1 MSRLSIAELQ
11 KMARDAFGRNLSEGE
26 IEVYR
31 TRLPAMVQA
40 VTMLKEWESRLNDTV
55 PATVHVI
62 PVVDTDDRE

>member
-1 MSRLSIAELQ
+1 MSRLSITEVQ
-11 KMARDAFGRNLSEGE
+11 KMARETFGRDLSKGE

-40 VTMLKEWESRLNDTV
+40 VTMLKEWESRLKNTV
-55 PATVHVI
+55 PVTVHVT

>member
-11 KMARDAFGRNLSEGE
+11 KMARDTFGRDLSEGE

-62 PVVDTDDRE
+62 PVAGTDDRE

>member
-11 KMARDAFGRNLSEGE
+11 KMARDTFGRDLSEGE

-40 VTMLKEWESRLNDTV
+40 VTMLEEWESRLNDTV
-55 PATVHVI
+55 PATVHVT
-62 PVVDTDDRE
+62 PVVGTDDRE

>member
-1 MSRLSIAELQ
+1 
-11 KMARDAFGRNLSEGE
+11 MARDAFGRDLSEGE

>member
-1 MSRLSIAELQ
+1 MSRLSIAELR

>member
-11 KMARDAFGRNLSEGE
+11 KMVRDTFGRDLAEGE

-31 TRLPAMVQA
+31 IRLPVMVQA

>member
-11 KMARDAFGRNLSEGE
+11 KMARDTFGRDLSEGE

-40 VTMLKEWESRLNDTV
+40 VTMLEEWEARLNDTV

-62 PVVDTDDRE
+62 PMVGTDDRE

>member
-11 KMARDAFGRNLSEGE
+11 KMARDTFGRDLSAGE

-40 VTMLKEWESRLNDTV
+40 VTMLKEWEPRLRDTV

-62 PVVDTDDRE
+62 PVIGTDDCE

>member
-11 KMARDAFGRNLSEGE
+11 KMARDTFGRDLSEGE

-40 VTMLKEWESRLNDTV
+40 VTMLEQWESRLKDTV
-55 PATVHVI
+55 PATVHLLPVI
-62 PVVDTDDRE
+62 DTDDRE

>member
-1 MSRLSIAELQ
+1 MGRRSIAELQ
-11 KMARDAFGRNLSEGE
+11 QMARDTFGRDLSEGE

-40 VTMLKEWESRLNDTV
+40 VTMLKEWEPRLRDTI

-62 PVVDTDDRE
+62 PAVGPDDRE

>member
-11 KMARDAFGRNLSEGE
+11 KMARDTFGRDLSEGE

-40 VTMLKEWESRLNDTV
+40 GTMLEEWEARLNDTV

-62 PVVDTDDRE
+62 PMVGTDDRE

>member
-11 KMARDAFGRNLSEGE
+11 KMVRDTFGRDLAEGE

-31 TRLPAMVQA
+31 IRLPVMVQA

-55 PATVHVI
+55 PATVHVM

>member
-11 KMARDAFGRNLSEGE
+11 KMARDTFGRDLSEGE
-26 IEVYR
+26 IDVYR

-40 VTMLKEWESRLNDTV
+40 VTMLKEWEPRLRDTV

-62 PVVDTDDRE
+62 PVVGADDRE

>member
-1 MSRLSIAELQ
+1 MSRLSITEVQ
-11 KMARDAFGRNLSEGE
+11 KMARETFGRGLSEGE

-40 VTMLKEWESRLNDTV
+40 VTMLEEWESRLKDTV
-55 PATVHVI
+55 PVTVHVT

>member
-1 MSRLSIAELQ
+1 MSRFSIVELQ
-11 KMARDAFGRNLSEGE
+11 KMARDTFGRDLSEGE

-55 PATVHVI
+55 PATVCVM

>member
-1 MSRLSIAELQ
+1 MSRLSIAELRQ
-11 KMARDAFGRNLSEGE
+11 MARDTFGRDLSEGE

-40 VTMLKEWESRLNDTV
+40 VTMLKEWEPRLRDTI

-62 PVVDTDDRE
+62 PVIGTDDRE

>member
-1 MSRLSIAELQ
+1 MSRFSIAELQ
-11 KMARDAFGRNLSEGE
+11 QMARDTFGRDLSEGE

-55 PATVHVI
+55 PATVYVT

>member
-1 MSRLSIAELQ
+1 MSRFSIAELQ
-11 KMARDAFGRNLSEGE
+11 KMACDTFGRDLSEGE

-55 PATVHVI
+55 PATLYVT
-62 PVVDTDDRE
+62 PVVDTDGLE

>member
-55 PATVHVI
+55 PATVPVI
-62 PVVDTDDRE
+62 PVVGTDDRE